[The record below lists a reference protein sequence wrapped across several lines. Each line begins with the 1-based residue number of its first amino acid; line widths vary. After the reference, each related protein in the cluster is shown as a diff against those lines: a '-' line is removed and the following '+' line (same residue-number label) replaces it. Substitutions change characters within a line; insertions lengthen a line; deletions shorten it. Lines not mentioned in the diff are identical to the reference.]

1 MRLKNNRTL
10 LTVNC
15 GFTSLKFSVF
25 LIEEADSPTSTY
37 PTHPVYRGEC
47 LRIGESGELSI
58 RNAEGEEVHQQFSMA
73 VDHEHALRIVLAW
86 LEEEP
91 LGTRLA
97 LAGHRFV
104 HGGERYQAPVL
115 IDDEVLRYLEKLIP
129 LAPNHQPLN
138 IQGVRLLRE
147 LKPELPQVACFDTAF
162 HVTRPEVEQRFALPR
177 TKVLDEV
184 RSYGFHG
191 LSFEYI
197 ARELPEYLGVA
208 ATGKV
213 VVAHLGHDASLCAL
227 DNRRSVA
234 TTMTFT
240 PLDGIPMGT
249 RCGAIDPAVVL
260 YLMDRGMQT
269 SQISD
274 LLYFRSGML
283 GVSGISDD
291 VEVLLGKQSDNARFA
306 IDMFI
311 HRTVKAIGSMAAAMG
326 GLDALVF
333 TAGIGEKAHAVR
345 ERICQRLEWMG
356 VRLDRRANDRGGP
369 RITAENSRVHAW
381 VIPADEERMIA
392 EHACMLMKNRKAA
405 MAVSG

>member
-1 MRLKNNRTL
+1 MRLKNNRSL

-15 GFTSLKFSVF
+15 GFSSLKFSLF

-47 LRIGESGELSI
+47 IRIGESGELSI
-58 RNAEGEEVHQQFSMA
+58 RDAEGEEVYQQFSMA
-73 VDHEHALRIVLAW
+73 VDHEHALRLVLAW
-86 LEEEP
+86 LDEEP
-91 LGTRLA
+91 LGTRLS
-97 LAGHRFV
+97 LVGHRFV
-104 HGGERYQAPVL
+104 HGGKRYQAPVL
-115 IDDEVLRYLEKLIP
+115 IDDEVLDYLEELIP

-138 IQGVRLLRE
+138 IQGVRLLQE

-162 HVTRPEVEQRFALPR
+162 HTTRPAVEQRFALPR
-177 TKVLDEV
+177 TGVLSEV

-260 YLMDRGMQT
+260 YLQQRGMQT

-283 GVSGISDD
+283 GVSGVSDD
-291 VEVLLGKQSDNARFA
+291 VEVLLGKRSANARFA
-306 IDMFI
+306 IEMFV
-311 HRTVKAIGSMAAAMG
+311 HRTVRAIGSMAAAMG
-326 GLDALVF
+326 GIDALVF
-333 TAGIGEKAHAVR
+333 TAGIGEKAPAIR
-345 ERICQRLEWMG
+345 ADICERLEWMG
-356 VRLDRRANDRGGP
+356 VSLDKRANHRGGP
-369 RITAENSRVHAW
+369 RITSGKSAVHAW

-392 EHACMLMKNRKAA
+392 EHACMLMKKRQSE
-405 MAVSG
+405 MA